1 MASICND
8 ERAPCGVMSGHDRK
22 TLSLSGLA
30 PASAFARADRLR
42 ASLGPMGS
50 GYCPNA
56 SPTSCSRCM
65 RCQGCFAASSWPRCK
80 RRMRQETLPK
90 TRKAPIPTGP
100 IGTRRCTGTDW
111 VVYAKTPMGGP
122 AQVLEYLARYT
133 HRTAIGNERIASVDA
148 DQVAF
153 KVRADDAGAKR
164 MLRLDGVQFVRR
176 GSCCMCCPPGSSGF
190 ATTVCWRRARPAYW
204 HRQDRHCACR
214 SPTPRRLESAQSLRV
229 FRACPSGAPS
239 KASDLG
245 AKRSHS

>member
-1 MASICND
+1 
-8 ERAPCGVMSGHDRK
+8 
-22 TLSLSGLA
+22 
-30 PASAFARADRLR
+30 
-42 ASLGPMGS
+42 
-50 GYCPNA
+50 
-56 SPTSCSRCM
+56 
-65 RCQGCFAASSWPRCK
+65 
-80 RRMRQETLPK
+80 MRQETLPK

-176 GSCCMCCPPGSSGF
+176 VLLHVLPTGVKRIRHYGLLAPCKTGVLAQARQALCMPIANPQAVGVGSGVHAPCSQGGRRPVLVLPWRSAASGGDGQRMRKL
-190 ATTVCWRRARPAYW
+190 ASTRY
-204 HRQDRHCACR
+204 
-214 SPTPRRLESAQSLRV
+214 
-229 FRACPSGAPS
+229 APNREDTKYRTS
-239 KASDLG
+239 MT
-245 AKRSHS
+245 